1 MTWKPGESGNP
12 KGQPHRTKIWR
23 DAIIRAI
30 KRRELKDPL
39 AMEKLAD
46 KLLNA
51 IDDGDVSAM
60 REFGDR
66 VDGKV
71 SQPVGGADDLPPQK
85 VQYDWDLTKLTD
97 EQLEALRQI
106 LIVAKPD
113 PTDDGG
119 DLPHEKC
126 RQPAVCGR

>member
-1 MTWKPGESGNP
+1 M
-12 KGQPHRTKIWR
+12 
-23 DAIIRAI
+23 RAI
-30 KRRELKDPL
+30 KRREALDPS

-46 KLLNA
+46 SLLKAMDN
-51 IDDGDVSAM
+51 GDISAM

-71 SQPVGGADDLPPQK
+71 SQPVGGADLPPQK

-119 DLPHEKC
+119 DVPHEKC